1 MRSLLFWWKYE
12 QGKFDLNF
20 NDSMIFEVLGVYK
33 ILEILVDNYGVD
45 VLCDLDTIF
54 MSLTRFKYV
63 HLWRSLRR

>member
-12 QGKFDLNF
+12 QGNFDLNF

-63 HLWRSLRR
+63 HL

>member
-45 VLCDLDTIF
+45 VLCYLDTIF

-63 HLWRSLRR
+63 HL

>member
-12 QGKFDLNF
+12 QGNFDLNF

-45 VLCDLDTIF
+45 VLCYLDTIF

-63 HLWRSLRR
+63 HL